1 MTLCVL
7 FGAWLALNVAVTAA
21 CLGLAATEALSRRM
35 DARSLLSLHYRVAAL
50 AICCALLLPA
60 LPAEFLIHPFAHAWT
75 SRDFRFLDDVIP
87 HDNFAAGVIMS
98 TSNLDA
104 GGASRAWI
112 AAALALLALGI
123 AHLARDAYTLRR
135 LRRESQCVRR
145 IGRVR
150 LWICDRVAIPFSY
163 WLPSGAH
170 VVVPASLVERATV
183 LRMVIAHELQHHRQG
198 DTAWLHVFRILTWL
212 CFPNPFMHLWNRRL
226 AQVQEFACDA
236 AIVGG
241 RRWLAADY
249 ARCLVTVATHD
260 SRDSPRP
267 RWATPFIRFGDPHVL
282 TRRIEKMLKY
292 KQGSMAKSM
301 HAGIATL
308 LMTSVMAV
316 AYSATGLVQDPGNE
330 RSGVLLAVK
339 GDSNAAWPIDNGQV
353 VRSFVANHQGLD
365 IAADAG
371 TEVHSWA
378 AGVVIAR
385 GSSKGCGEFVQI
397 QHESGATSRYCNLA
411 GIRVREGETVL
422 SGATIGVIATPPAGV
437 RAHLHFELKMDDRKV
452 DPLEHL
458 PHQPA

>member
-1 MTLCVL
+1 MTLAAW

-21 CLGLAATEALSRRM
+21 CLGLAATEVLSRRM

-50 AICCALLLPA
+50 VICCALLLPA

-75 SRDFRFLDDVIP
+75 SRDFLFLDDVIP
-87 HDNFAAGVIMS
+87 HDHFAAGVVLS

-123 AHLARDAYTLRR
+123 ALLARDVFTLRR
-135 LRRESQCVRR
+135 LRRESHCVRR

-170 VVVPASLVERATV
+170 VVVPASLVERSSV

-198 DTAWLHVFRILTWL
+198 DTAWLHVFRILSWL
-212 CFPNPFMHLWNRRL
+212 CFPNPFVHLWNRRL
-226 AQVQEFACDA
+226 SRVQEFACDE

-241 RRWLAADY
+241 RRWPAVDY
-249 ARCLVTVATHD
+249 ARCLFTVATHD
-260 SRDSPRP
+260 SRDCLRP

-282 TRRIEKMLKY
+282 TRRIEKMLKDR
-292 KQGSMAKSM
+292 QGSLAKSM
-301 HAGIATL
+301 QAGIAML
-308 LMTSVMAV
+308 LMASVV
-316 AYSATGLVQDPGNE
+316 AAAYAATGLVQDPSNE
-330 RSGVLLAVK
+330 PGGVRVAA
-339 GDSNAAWPIDNGQV
+339 GDDLNATWPIDNGHV
-353 VRSFVANHQGLD
+353 VRGFVANHQGLD
-365 IAADAG
+365 IAADPG

-385 GSSKGCGEFVQI
+385 GSSKGCGEFVQMHH
-397 QHESGATSRYCNLA
+397 QSGATSRYCNLA
-411 GIRVREGETVL
+411 GIRVQEGDSVP
-422 SGATIGVIATPPAGV
+422 SGATIGVIVTPPAGV
-437 RAHLHFELKMDDRKV
+437 RAHLHFELKMADRKV
-452 DPLEHL
+452 DPQEHL
-458 PHQPA
+458 PRKPA